1 MKKVFTG
8 TFVVLIILVILG
20 SYLDARSPQQPASV
34 ANTKSPTPKVREAS
48 RLNNLGAAYM
58 NQQAFEKGLKYF
70 QEAYAAD
77 PNLYPARL
85 NQGIAL
91 LNLQKVAEASPI
103 LQEAVKRDPKN
114 ARAWYN
120 IGLLHKS
127 SGDAPQ
133 ALDAFKRAVELA
145 PNDPDAHYFLG
156 LAYSQTGDNK
166 SAAAEFQKALEL
178 FPFHASAEFG
188 LARAY
193 QKLEQPEQARTHLGR
208 FQHLTQAKLGTPI
221 TLAYG
226 EQGPLSLVVTVGS
239 ALQDAPQPIAVK
251 FTDATQASGIAGNPA
266 ATQANALTG
275 AGACVID

>member
-20 SYLDARSPQQPASV
+20 SYQDARSPQQPASV

-77 PNLYPARL
+77 PNLYQARL

-91 LNLQKVAEASPI
+91 LNLQKVTEAAPI

-193 QKLEQPEQARTHLGR
+193 QKLDQPEQARTHLGR

-226 EQGPLSLVVTVGS
+226 EQGPLSLVATVGAS
-239 ALQDAPQPIAVK
+239 VQAAPPAIPVK
-251 FTDATQASGIAGNPA
+251 FVNATSQTGVTGKVAAGSSGHPV
-266 ATQANALTG
+266 G
-275 AGACVID
+275 A